1 MKFKTTRSQPGRAES
16 RRAGFTLIEVLAALV
31 FMAIVLP
38 VAVEGLRI
46 ASLAG
51 QVGQRKDGAARVAER
66 VLNELIV
73 SGQLRGS
80 QQSGIMQEG
89 VREYQW
95 TVYTETWPEDSMSLV
110 TVQVLFQVQGRDYDV
125 QLSTLMGQTSL

>member
-1 MKFKTTRSQPGRAES
+1 MKFKTSRTRPGKVNR

-51 QVGQRKDGAARVAER
+51 QVGVRKDAAARIAER
-66 VLNELIV
+66 VLHEV
-73 SGQLRGS
+73 VTTSQWPSS
-80 QQSGIMQEG
+80 QQSGVMQEG

-95 TVYTETWPEDSMSLV
+95 TVLTETWPEDSMSV
-110 TVQVLFQVQGRDYDV
+110 ITVQVLFQVQGRDYDV
-125 QLSTLMGQTSL
+125 QLSTLIGQATL